1 MRQVEDETLRL
12 STLAPFAARYSDKDV
27 VVCDYAVPARTPI
40 ITALGVAL
48 KNVTQWENEEK
59 YGH

>member
-12 STLAPFAARYSDKDV
+12 STLAPWAARYSDKDV
-27 VVCDYAVPARTPI
+27 WVCGYRIPAQTPV

-48 KNVTQWENEEK
+48 KNVEQWQDEEK
-59 YGH
+59 